1 MFRNSGELPNIE
13 VGNDGNDENSGGYRA
28 PHYRFYRRPFIII
41 WHYDR
46 TFIAMQLI
54 VISIILLIAFAVYL
68 TSYKIP
74 FEDPLT
80 NIKQNFL
87 SSQLVS
93 IIATFVLATLVFLL
107 TKSSKERLV
116 NNLRFIGILYLV
128 LTFIFLGSKI
138 YLDKKYNNEETFE
151 SFYNQYA
158 KENNIDGNSK
168 TFNFDFS
175 GISILNEKDDYIK
188 ESKSTYT
195 NFSVKAYL
203 YIIIQVVIV
212 GILIC
217 LSNRLSNIEKRK
229 QDVFENDDVLFDE
242 EQNVF

>member
-1 MFRNSGELPNIE
+1 MFRNRGELPNIE
-13 VGNDGNDENSGGYRA
+13 VGNDENGGYRA
-28 PHYRFYRRPFIII
+28 PHYRFYRRPFVVIF
-41 WHYDR
+41 HYDK

-54 VISIILLIAFAVYL
+54 LISIILLIAFAVYL
-68 TSYKIP
+68 TGYKIS
-74 FEDPLT
+74 FEDPLSD
-80 NIKQNFL
+80 IKQHFL
-87 SSQLVS
+87 NSQLISIVS
-93 IIATFVLATLVFLL
+93 VFIIATLVSFL

-116 NNLRFIGILYLV
+116 NNLRFIGIMYLI
-128 LTFIFLGSKI
+128 LTFIFLGTKI
-138 YLDKKYNNEETFE
+138 CIDKKYNNNETYE
-151 SFYNQYA
+151 NFYNEYA
-158 KENNIDGNSK
+158 KENNIDGSSK
-168 TFNFDFS
+168 KFNFGFS
-175 GISILNEKDDYIK
+175 GISILNSKDAYVK
-188 ESKSTYT
+188 ESQGAYT

>member
-1 MFRNSGELPNIE
+1 MFRNRGELPNIE
-13 VGNDGNDENSGGYRA
+13 VGNDGNSGGYRA

-54 VISIILLIAFAVYL
+54 VISIILLIAFSVYL

-93 IIATFVLATLVFLL
+93 IIAAFVLATLVFLL
-107 TKSSKERLV
+107 TKGSKERLV

-138 YLDKKYNNEETFE
+138 YLDNKYNNKETFE

-175 GISILNEKDDYIK
+175 GISILNEKDYYIK
-188 ESKSTYT
+188 ESKSAYT

-212 GILIC
+212 GILIF
-217 LSNRLSNIEKRK
+217 LSNRLSTIEKRK